1 MTPAL
6 TADTVLFGLAM
17 HCGKASGVSAREL
30 VMEITGDHSA
40 GLERQL
46 RHIIEGLRRQGEHIC
61 GHPSTGYYL
70 AETDAELES
79 TVQFLHDRAM
89 TSLAQAAAM
98 RRVSLPD
105 LRGQL
110 RLPS

>member
-1 MTPAL
+1 MTTPI
-6 TADTVLFGLAM
+6 TRDSVLFGLAM
-17 HCGKASGVSAREL
+17 HIGADLGVSARGL
-30 VMEITGDHSA
+30 VMEITGDSSPA
-40 GLERQL
+40 LERQL
-46 RHIIEGLRRQGEHIC
+46 RHVIEELRREGEHIC
-61 GHPSTGYYL
+61 GHPSTGYYI
-70 AETDAELES
+70 AADELELQR

-110 RLPS
+110 RLPT